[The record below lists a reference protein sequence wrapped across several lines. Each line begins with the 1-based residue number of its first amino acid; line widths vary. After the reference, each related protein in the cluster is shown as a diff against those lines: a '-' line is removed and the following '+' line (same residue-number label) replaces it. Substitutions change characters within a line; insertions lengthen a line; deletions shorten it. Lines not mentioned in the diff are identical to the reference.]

1 MVERLVVT
9 TLPVVFLIVLFGGG
23 ERFRRR
29 HLDMDGTPPIG
40 RTQSYTSK
48 YTIVILWAGMVA
60 RSWGVPLWFVAAPAS
75 ALWVPLSLWG
85 AGFTLLF
92 AGRFELGDSFR
103 LGSPQER
110 TSLKVTGL
118 FRLSRNPMYLGVF
131 ATLVASV
138 LYTLNPV
145 LALAAIFVVVVHHR
159 IVLAEE
165 EYLRRA
171 FGEDYEEYCARVR
184 RYL

>member
-1 MVERLVVT
+1 MVEHLFVT
-9 TLPVVFLIVLFGGG
+9 ILPVAFLIVLFGGG

-29 HLDMDGTPPIG
+29 HLDMDGNPPIG
-40 RTQSYTSK
+40 RTQFYASK
-48 YTIVILWAGMVA
+48 YAIVILWAGMVA
-60 RSWGVPLWFVAAPAS
+60 RNWGASLQFVPVPAS
-75 ALWVPLSLWG
+75 VTWVSLSLWG
-85 AGFTLLF
+85 AGFALLF
-92 AGRFELGDSFR
+92 IGRFEMGDSFR
-103 LGSPQER
+103 IGSPQER
-110 TSLKVTGL
+110 TTLKITGL

-131 ATLVASV
+131 ATLAASV

-165 EYLRRA
+165 KYLRQA
-171 FGEDYEEYCARVR
+171 FGGEYAEYCTHVR